1 MNDALKITCSHLARA
16 AIVYLRQ
23 SSAAQVEH
31 NRESTDRQYA
41 LVNKASDLGWPTGNV
56 VVIDEDLGISG
67 AGGVA
72 RSGFARLT
80 AEVALGHV
88 GLVLGLEVSRLAR
101 NNADWYRLIDL
112 CGLSNTLIGDADGIY
127 HPAVFNDRLLLGL
140 KGTMSEAE
148 LHILRARLNG
158 GIRNK
163 AARGE
168 LRRGLPVGL
177 VWGSTDGEV
186 RLHPDEAVQTAIA
199 SIFSH
204 FAETGSARRVWLW
217 FRSEGLRLPTQ
228 MVPKSEIV
236 WMDASYHAIHQV
248 LSNPVYAGAYVYGR
262 TRQETKLDESGIAK
276 RRMRHLPQSEW
287 QVLIKEHHEGYIDW
301 QTYEANQ
308 IRLAANTRPRPHNGP
323 HNAGGAVREGVALLQ
338 GLASCGHCGRRLK
351 THYRGRNASPGYHC
365 AGKIIVEGRGCYC
378 LNVGGVQIDEAFAKT
393 FLAAIEPAKL
403 AACLAAAERL
413 EADTEATLKQWR
425 QAVERATYEARRAE
439 RRYRAVDPDNRLVA
453 RGLEREWEQRLVD
466 LQTANQELARRL
478 EQRPRVLDHS
488 ERERL
493 VVLGTDLAAVWDAP
507 TTTPR
512 DQKEL
517 LRTLIEEVIL
527 SVDRNEPAAQLTVRW
542 KGGALTDVDVPLPR
556 SRPATIRTDE
566 DTLDLVRRL
575 ATLYPDTVIAG
586 ILNRQ
591 GRTTARGYRFEANR
605 VASLRTHWRIPCFQQ
620 KPEIAEGDVMT
631 VAKAAAAINVA
642 PSTLHRWL
650 KDGLIAGEQVTPG
663 APWQIR
669 VTDELKARFT
679 ASAGEGFITMQEATR
694 ELGVTRQTV
703 LQRVKRGE
711 IEAAHVT
718 KGGQVG
724 LRIKLADRQPT
735 LFEPA

>member
-1 MNDALKITCSHLARA
+1 MSDPLKITSNHLARA

-23 SSAAQVEH
+23 SSTAQVEH

-41 LVNKASDLGWPTGNV
+41 LVNRARDLGWAAAKV
-56 VVIDEDLGISG
+56 IVIDEDLGVSG
-67 AGGVA
+67 ASGVA

-127 HPAVFNDRLLLGL
+127 HPALFNDRLLLGL

-177 VWGSTDGEV
+177 VWGGTDGEV

-199 SIFSH
+199 SIFSC

-228 MVPKSEIV
+228 MVPNSEIL

-248 LSNPVYAGAYVYGR
+248 LSNPLYAGAYVYGR
-262 TRQETKLDESGIAK
+262 TRQETKLDSAGVPRK
-276 RRMRHLPQSEW
+276 RMRHLPQSEW

-308 IRLAANTRPRPHNGP
+308 IRLAANTRPGP
-323 HNAGGAVREGVALLQ
+323 HNVGGAVREGVALLQ

-351 THYRGRNASPGYHC
+351 THYRGRNATPGYHC

-378 LNVGGVQIDEAFAKT
+378 LNVGGVQIDQAFAKT
-393 FLAAIEPAKL
+393 FIAAIEPAKL

-425 QAVERATYEARRAE
+425 QAVERATYEAKRAE

-453 RGLEREWEQRLVD
+453 RGLEREWEQRLTA
-466 LQTANQELARRL
+466 LQTANEELARRT
-478 EQRPRVLDHS
+478 EQRPRVLDQA

-493 VVLGTDLAAVWDAP
+493 VALGTDLAAVWNAP

-527 SVDRNEPAAQLTVRW
+527 SVDRNEPAAHLTVRW
-542 KGGALTDVDVPLPR
+542 KGGVLTDIDVPLPR
-556 SRPATIRTDE
+556 SRPATIKTDE
-566 DTLDLVRRL
+566 DTVDLVRRL
-575 ATLYPDTVIAG
+575 ATLYPDAVIAG

-591 GRTTARGYRFEANR
+591 GRTTARGHRFEANR
-605 VASLRTHWRIPCFQQ
+605 VATLRTHWRIPCFQR
-620 KPEIAEGDVMT
+620 KPAITDGDVIT
-631 VAKAAAAINVA
+631 VAKAAVVLNVA

-650 KDGLIAGEQVTPG
+650 NDGLIAGEQVTPG
-663 APWQIR
+663 APWRIR
-669 VTDELKARFT
+669 MTDELKARFT

-694 ELGVTRQTV
+694 ALGVTRQTI

-718 KGGQVG
+718 KGGKVG
-724 LRIKLADRQPT
+724 LRIKLADRQPN
-735 LFEPA
+735 LF